1 MCACVLFSAWSSFC
15 GYSSLPDII
24 ARSRSAGKTLLL
36 FVRIILDTQSSPFRS
51 GSNGETKIRRS
62 GCWDSPLVLRRGSRI
77 KEKALQLV
85 WCWLLLMM
93 IQAEKE
99 LLCWKNLQLV
109 LWRSTH
115 HHPRLKIKAAPICH
129 RGEKVVSHQDQ
140 VVALP
145 TTNIC

>member
-1 MCACVLFSAWSSFC
+1 MLVFC
-15 GYSSLPDII
+15 SLPGLPSVATPHCQI
-24 ARSRSAGKTLLL
+24 SLPGFVLLERHCFCL
-36 FVRIILDTQSSPFRS
+36 FILDTQSSPFRS

-129 RGEKVVSHQDQ
+129 RREKVVSHQDQ